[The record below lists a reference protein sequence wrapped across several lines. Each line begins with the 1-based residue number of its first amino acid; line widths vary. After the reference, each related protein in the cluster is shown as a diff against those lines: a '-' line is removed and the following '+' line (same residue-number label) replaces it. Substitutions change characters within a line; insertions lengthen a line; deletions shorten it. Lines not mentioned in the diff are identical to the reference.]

1 MTSGR
6 SSPVSLISPP
16 GLAFN
21 AQLLCPELGRVY
33 GTRGMFRGESLQGR
47 PSPEPSDSASTVASD
62 SSPREALLMGPG
74 QPTWIS
80 PPPQH
85 EVSETQDSDFLLSAA
100 PIDHVL
106 RLPESFRFPSLRC
119 SPWKP
124 VSPLGCPGALL
135 NLSLQL
141 KKSMSSLRNGPISQS
156 IRGWGGGGPGNI
168 KIPVWPPESCCLSLG
183 LIVKNS
189 WLFSKEKK
197 CLNCF
202 PLCKRSL
209 F

>member
-1 MTSGR
+1 M
-6 SSPVSLISPP
+6 SLISPP

-33 GTRGMFRGESLQGR
+33 GTKGMFRGESLQGS
-47 PSPEPSDSASTVASD
+47 PSPKPSDSAS
-62 SSPREALLMGPG
+62 PREALPMGPG

-80 PPPQH
+80 TRPQH

-124 VSPLGCPGALL
+124 VSPPGCPGALL

-156 IRGWGGGGPGNI
+156 IWGWGGGGAGNI
-168 KIPVWPPESCCLSLG
+168 KIPGVATGVLLSLFR
-183 LIVKNS
+183 VDS
-189 WLFSKEKK
+189 
-197 CLNCF
+197 
-202 PLCKRSL
+202 
-209 F
+209 